1 MEHAPSFV
9 ARLER
14 DIRGDDLRR
23 FSREEFLVYADLRD
37 AAALL
42 RTGDRTA
49 LDAAFDAMRRLS
61 GTFVPDAKDAGLPR
75 WGKWVPAF
83 RAFVRRWESE
93 TARPD
98 FDPYPEEERPG
109 VETPELAPQAMVAA

>member
-1 MEHAPSFV
+1 MTSIGADV
-9 ARLER
+9 AS
-14 DIRGDDLRR
+14 GGT
-23 FSREEFLVYADLRD
+23 D
-37 AAALL
+37 ATSIA
-42 RTGDRTA
+42 
-49 LDAAFDAMRRLS
+49 
-61 GTFVPDAKDAGLPR
+61 PR